1 MRPREEGADVR
12 VAVIAVGKIREKFW
26 LEALREYEKRLSAY
40 VDLEMM
46 EVADESDRDEMS
58 PTEVDALLSRE
69 ADRIERWLRPRDGVI
84 VLDIDGEALSSE
96 AWSERYDRICTAGH
110 GRLVFVVGGSRG
122 LHPRIK
128 RRAVF
133 RWSFGPITLPHA
145 LARIVLLEQLYRGIR
160 ILRGEPYHK

>member
-1 MRPREEGADVR
+1 MRI
-12 VAVIAVGKIREKFW
+12 AVIAVGKIREKFW

>member
-1 MRPREEGADVR
+1 MR

-84 VLDIDGEALSSE
+84 VLDIVGEALSSE

>member
-1 MRPREEGADVR
+1 MR